1 MAELEVES
9 LDGLFGGDDLLDL
22 LDMVQ
27 NKQDSGETVDVE
39 SLAAV
44 STNENSL
51 TSSEEAYQ
59 KLMKSLGTEEAILL
73 ESGSEA
79 VAESTP
85 APAHSMEEY
94 DKSVYGYPQ
103 LDEIEKGLQRG
114 LDVSF
119 YDSAELTFRQMREI
133 RIGLEQ
139 GLDVSW
145 FCSKYFKDSQMREI
159 RLGLMEGLDVSG
171 YARLI
176 YSLPDMQRRRQ
187 ELLKAKYA
195 RNADNMDFQ
204 VRDPDTEAVI
214 YTMDKLMS
222 AYIQLKKPL
231 PEKFSRKNLEVLLRI
246 YGIEYG
252 LLLQELGE
260 PGKLPVG
267 EAILVAKGE
276 YPVTGEDGFYEY
288 FVDDLDEM
296 GPHVD
301 EDGNVD
307 YMAQKQFCYIQ
318 PGQKV
323 ALYHPAT
330 YGKPGKTVKG
340 MELLTATGR
349 NLPRLS
355 LEKIR
360 ILDDGVTYVSKKEGY
375 VSLNNGI
382 LNIVELLEFKE
393 DIGYGNNIKFD
404 GNIYIRANVL
414 ESAVIQAGGDII
426 VEGFVESAIL
436 KSGKDIILR
445 KGVNADNKGEIEA
458 AGNIVSAFLE
468 NANVIAGGSIEAD
481 YILNSTVFSGD
492 KVTTKGRRSMI
503 CGGRV
508 CAKNGI
514 ETGIVG
520 NKFQIKTT
528 LEAGNSSERSER
540 TSALYR
546 RRKELAAEMEKVR
559 EGMNTVLRKVGALNG
574 RTNPIYLK
582 FQDVLEQQK
591 KEMAALNQM
600 EEEEDVEMNNAS
612 RIFVSIATI
621 AYENTKL
628 VINGVSRVLKQDIVK
643 ARFFSKGREISYD
656 RLADSGASSGGQIL
670 V

>member
-1 MAELEVES
+1 
-9 LDGLFGGDDLLDL
+9 
-22 LDMVQ
+22 
-27 NKQDSGETVDVE
+27 
-39 SLAAV
+39 
-44 STNENSL
+44 
-51 TSSEEAYQ
+51 
-59 KLMKSLGTEEAILL
+59 
-73 ESGSEA
+73 
-79 VAESTP
+79 
-85 APAHSMEEY
+85 MEEY

-103 LDEIEKGLQRG
+103 LDEIEKGIKRN

-145 FCSKYFKDSQMREI
+145 FCSKYYKDTQMREI

-187 ELLKAKYA
+187 ELLQAKY
-195 RNADNMDFQ
+195 RRDPDSLDFQ
-204 VRDPDTEAVI
+204 VQDPDTDVVI
-214 YTMDKLMS
+214 YTMDKLMT

-231 PEKFSRKNLEVLLRI
+231 PEKYSRKNLEVLLKI
-246 YGIEYG
+246 YGIENG
-252 LLLQELGE
+252 LQLQELGE

-267 EAILVAKGE
+267 EAILVAKGDD
-276 YPVTGEDGFYEY
+276 PVTGEDGFYEY
-288 FVDDLDEM
+288 FVDNLEEA

-301 EDGNVD
+301 EEGNVD

-330 YGKPGKTVKG
+330 HGIPGKTVKG
-340 MELLTATGR
+340 LELLTATGR

-375 VSLNNGI
+375 VTLKNGI
-382 LNIVELLEFKE
+382 LNIVEQLEFKE
-393 DIGYGNNIKFD
+393 DVGYGNNIKFD

-426 VEGFVESAIL
+426 VDGFVESAVL
-436 KSGKDIILR
+436 KAGKDIILR

-458 AGNIVSAFLE
+458 GGNVVAAFFE
-468 NANVIAGGSIEAD
+468 NANVTAGGNVEAD
-481 YILNSTVFSGD
+481 YILNSTVFCGD
-492 KVTTKGRRSMI
+492 KVTTNGRRSMI
-503 CGGRV
+503 CGGRI

-514 ETGIVG
+514 ETGTVG
-520 NKFQIKTT
+520 NKFQIKTS
-528 LEAGNSSERSER
+528 LEVGNNSGKSER
-540 TSALYR
+540 TSELYR
-546 RRKELAAEMEKVR
+546 RRKELIAEMEKVR

-591 KEMAALNQM
+591 KEMAELNKK
-600 EEEEDVEMNNAS
+600 EEEEEVEITNAS
-612 RIFVSIATI
+612 RIFISVSTTAF
-621 AYENTKL
+621 ENTKL
-628 VINGVSRVLKQDIVK
+628 VINGISRILKQDIVK

-656 RLADSGASSGGQIL
+656 RLADGGSTTTEDTI